1 MNCPICKCGGTLSNL
16 GHRCTTQFDEA
27 VMVVFVPTFDSTG
40 AQNGILKTQDLNKAY
55 FDSMVNHTD
64 PTKRW
69 YPSPKLKEVANK
81 RADPQYWEF
90 SDQSKQFLFE
100 GSRNFTALI
109 TAESGSGATAPG
121 MKKQIESAR
130 CSDGISVFIL
140 SVTRQILGNNS
151 DDNLSIVPIQI
162 DEQSVYAGF
171 MFSSQVDTQAQH
183 LALSFNFST
192 TERDENLVWIN
203 CSELDGYDILLMKAL
218 LDICY
223 ELVDM
228 TQTSLTIKL
237 VTKEIFGSAINPY
250 TADGLVAADFVSSD
264 SAATSKIYNATD
276 DADVTITSVT
286 EQPDG
291 TYLLAFT
298 SQTLGDALVPYAV
311 KTGYDFTCMKENPIE
326 VSSS

>member
-130 CSDGISVFIL
+130 CSDGISLFMLDLCFLHRLIHRL
-140 SVTRQILGNNS
+140 STLPCHSISPQLKEMRTSFGLTAL
-151 DDNLSIVPIQI
+151 NLT
-162 DEQSVYAGF
+162 G
-171 MFSSQVDTQAQH
+171 TT
-183 LALSFNFST
+183 SF
-192 TERDENLVWIN
+192 
-203 CSELDGYDILLMKAL
+203 
-218 LDICY
+218 
-223 ELVDM
+223 
-228 TQTSLTIKL
+228 
-237 VTKEIFGSAINPY
+237 
-250 TADGLVAADFVSSD
+250 
-264 SAATSKIYNATD
+264 
-276 DADVTITSVT
+276 
-286 EQPDG
+286 
-291 TYLLAFT
+291 
-298 SQTLGDALVPYAV
+298 
-311 KTGYDFTCMKENPIE
+311 
-326 VSSS
+326 